1 MKNLKFFTAIMLGLC
16 MVFAFSSN
24 SFAGKKVK
32 IVYVEWACATA
43 SSNVMKAVIEKATD
57 YEVELTPVAAAAMYA
72 SLASG
77 DQDAMTTAW
86 LPVTHGHYVKKYKND
101 IVDLGPSMEG
111 AKIGL
116 VVPKYVTINSIEDLD
131 GAYKKFDGEI
141 IGIDPGAGIMS
152 KTEEAIKAYNIKK
165 VELVSSSGPMMTA
178 TLKNR
183 YKNNQWV
190 VVTGWVPHWK
200 FAKYDLKFLDD
211 PKKVFGESETI
222 NTFVR
227 KGLKKDMPKVYQIL
241 DNFNWGPSQIGEV
254 MAMNME
260 NGEAE
265 KNAVIWVEKNPEIVN
280 KWINK

>member
-1 MKNLKFFTAIMLGLC
+1 MTFI
-16 MVFAFSSN
+16 FSSN

-43 SSNVMKAVIEKATD
+43 SSNVMKAVIEKHTD
-57 YEVELTPVAAAAMYA
+57 YEVELTSVSAAAMYA
-72 SLASG
+72 SLADG
-77 DQDAMTTAW
+77 DQDALTTAW
-86 LPVTHGHYVKKYKND
+86 LPVTHGHYVEKYKND

-116 VVPKYVTINSIEDLD
+116 VVPKYVTINSIDELD
-131 GAYKKFDGEI
+131 GAAKKFDGEI
-141 IGIDPGAGIMS
+141 IGIDPGAGVMS
-152 KTEEAIKAYNIKK
+152 KAEQAVKDYNLKK
-165 VELVSSSGPMMTA
+165 MELKDSSGPIMTA
-178 TLKNR
+178 MLKSR
-183 YKNNQWV
+183 YKDKKWV

-200 FAKYDLKFLDD
+200 FAKFDLKFLDD

-227 KGLKKDMPKVYQIL
+227 KGLKKDMPKVYKIL
-241 DNFNWGPSQIGEV
+241 DNFQWGPAEIGEV

-260 NGEAE
+260 NSEAE

-280 KWINK
+280 KWIK

>member
-1 MKNLKFFTAIMLGLC
+1 MKNLKLFTALMLSLC
-16 MVFAFSSN
+16 MVFLFSSN
-24 SFAGKKVK
+24 SFAEKKVK

-43 SSNVMKAVIEKATD
+43 SSNVMKAVIEKHTD
-57 YEVELTPVAAAAMYA
+57 YDVELTSVSAAAMYA
-72 SLASG
+72 SLADG
-77 DQDAMTTAW
+77 GQDALTTAW
-86 LPVTHGHYVKKYKND
+86 LPVTHGHYVEKYKND

-116 VVPKYVTINSIEDLD
+116 VVPAYVTINSIAQLD
-131 GAYKKFDGEI
+131 GSAEKFDGEI

-152 KTEEAIKAYNIKK
+152 KAEKAIEEYNIKNL
-165 VELVSSSGPMMTA
+165 ELKDSSGPIMTA
-178 TLKNR
+178 MLKSR
-183 YKNNQWV
+183 YDDKKWV

-200 FAKYDLKFLDD
+200 FAKFDLKFLED

-227 KGLKKDMPKVYQIL
+227 KGLKKDMPEVYKIL
-241 DNFNWGPSQIGEV
+241 DNFQWGPSEIGEV

-265 KNAVIWVEKNPEIVN
+265 KNALIWVEKNPEIVS
-280 KWINK
+280 KWIK

>member
-1 MKNLKFFTAIMLGLC
+1 MKNLKLFTALMLSLC
-16 MVFAFSSN
+16 MVFLFSSN

-43 SSNVMKAVIEKATD
+43 SSNVMKAVIEKHTD
-57 YEVELTPVAAAAMYA
+57 YDVELTSVSAAAMYA
-72 SLASG
+72 SLADG
-77 DQDAMTTAW
+77 GQDALTTAW
-86 LPVTHGHYVKKYKND
+86 LPVTHGHYVEKYKND

-116 VVPKYVTINSIEDLD
+116 VVPAYVTINSIAQLD
-131 GAYKKFDGEI
+131 GSAEKFDGEI

-152 KTEEAIKAYNIKK
+152 KSEKAIEEYNIKNL
-165 VELVSSSGPMMTA
+165 ELKDSSGPIMTA
-178 TLKNR
+178 MLKSR
-183 YKNNQWV
+183 YDDKKWV

-200 FAKYDLKFLDD
+200 FAKFDLKFLQD

-227 KGLKKDMPKVYQIL
+227 KGLKKDMPEVYKIL
-241 DNFNWGPSQIGEV
+241 DNFQWGPSEIGEV

-265 KNAVIWVEKNPEIVN
+265 KNAVIWVEKNPEIVS
-280 KWINK
+280 KWIK